1 MIATVAVLIAIAAM
15 LFTLSVRRKDVQE
28 IAPDSPTAALEGR
41 RATIHENLRDLQF
54 EYQVGKLSEAD
65 YQQTR
70 QDLQTELAR
79 VMAEIERGGKAPEA
93 APVVRAPAAAVAP
106 ACPRCG
112 ATFDKPLKF
121 CGECG
126 APMTGG
132 QA

>member
-1 MIATVAVLIAIAAM
+1 MIAIVAVLIAIAAI
-15 LFTLSVRRKDVQE
+15 LFTLSVRSKDVPQ
-28 IAPDSPTAALEGR
+28 IAPASPTADLEGH
-41 RATIHENLRDLQF
+41 RATIRENLNDLQF

-65 YQQTR
+65 YQRTK

-79 VMAEIERGGKAPEA
+79 VMAQIDLGGKAPVA
-93 APVVRAPAAAVAP
+93 APVVRAAAAAVAT
-106 ACPRCG
+106 ACPCCG
-112 ATFDKPLKF
+112 ASFDKPLKF

>member
-1 MIATVAVLIAIAAM
+1 MIATVAVLLAIAAI
-15 LFTLSVRRKDVQE
+15 LFTLSVRRKDVPQT
-28 IAPDSPTAALEGR
+28 APASPTTDLEGH
-41 RATIHENLRDLQF
+41 RATIRENLKDLQF

-65 YQQTR
+65 YQQAR
-70 QDLQTELAR
+70 QELQMKLAR
-79 VMAEIERGGKAPEA
+79 VTAEIEGGGKAPVA
-93 APVVRAPAAAVAP
+93 APVVRAPVAAVAT

-112 ATFDKPLKF
+112 ASFDRPLKF

>member
-1 MIATVAVLIAIAAM
+1 MIAIVPVLIAIAAIV
-15 LFTLSVRRKDVQE
+15 FTLAVRPKDVQQ
-28 IAPDSPTAALEGR
+28 IAPASPTADLEGR
-41 RATIHENLRDLQF
+41 RATIRENLNDLQF

-65 YQQTR
+65 YHRTR
-70 QDLQTELAR
+70 HDLLTELAR
-79 VMAEIERGGKAPEA
+79 VMAEIDRGGKAPVA
-93 APVVRAPAAAVAP
+93 APVVRAAVAAAAP

-112 ATFDKPLKF
+112 ASFDKPLKF

>member
-1 MIATVAVLIAIAAM
+1 MIAIVAVLIAIAAI
-15 LFTLSVRRKDVQE
+15 LFTLSVRRKDVPQ
-28 IAPDSPTAALEGR
+28 AVPDSPTAGLEGR
-41 RATIHENLRDLQF
+41 RATIHENLKDLKF

-65 YQQTR
+65 YLQTR
-70 QDLQTELAR
+70 HDLQTDLAR
-79 VMAEIERGGKAPEA
+79 VMAEIERGGKAPLA
-93 APVVRAPAAAVAP
+93 APVVRAPAVAVAP